1 MDRKSEGVDVPLVLS
16 RLAMSVPPEP
26 RRSSNAPPFERKRPW
41 YLILALIC
49 AWVFGASAAS
59 EGCATVN
66 LYKSDPSDL
75 ALEQAKQTDREAVE
89 KITQQYVSVLEAAK
103 TRMFPLAIAS
113 LLLGSVMWGLAAGA
127 MAGRNGAR
135 SALLQVM
142 AVHALVVVLAY
153 AITPD
158 VRAATVEARVG
169 LLGLVPEP
177 RTSAERDAQKWVRGH
192 LWAVPTA
199 FMALQLAGY
208 GLVLLALT
216 RRRTREFFEAA
227 SATRTET

>member
-1 MDRKSEGVDVPLVLS
+1 
-16 RLAMSVPPEP
+16 MSVPRQAGEPGEP
-26 RRSSNAPPFERKRPW
+26 RPSSNAPSSLEQRKRPW
-41 YLILALIC
+41 YLILALVF

-66 LYKSDPSDL
+66 LYKSDPSEL
-75 ALEQAKQTDREAVE
+75 ALEQAKEVDREAVD
-89 KITQQYVSVLEAAK
+89 KITQRYVSVLEGAK

-142 AVHALVVVLAY
+142 AVHALVLVLAF

-177 RTSAERDAQKWVRGH
+177 KTSAERDAQKWVRAH
-192 LWAVPTA
+192 LWAVPAAFTA
-199 FMALQLAGY
+199 VQLIGY

-216 RRRTREFFEAA
+216 RRRTREFFEASPPRSEA
-227 SATRTET
+227 

>member
-1 MDRKSEGVDVPLVLS
+1 
-16 RLAMSVPPEP
+16 MSVPRQAGEPGEP
-26 RRSSNAPPFERKRPW
+26 RRSSNAPSSLEQRKRPW
-41 YLILALIC
+41 YLILALVF

-66 LYKSDPSDL
+66 LYKSDPSEL
-75 ALEQAKQTDREAVE
+75 ALEQAKEVDREAVD
-89 KITQQYVSVLEAAK
+89 KITQRYVSVLEGAK

-142 AVHALVVVLAY
+142 AVHALVLVLAF

-177 RTSAERDAQKWVRGH
+177 KTSAERDAQKWVRAH
-192 LWAVPTA
+192 LWAVPAAFTA
-199 FMALQLAGY
+199 VQLIGY

-216 RRRTREFFEAA
+216 RRRTREFFEASPPRSEA
-227 SATRTET
+227 